1 MNRFLR
7 ILPALLLV
15 MGCEASLADREKE
28 ARQALDA
35 RDFAK
40 ARQLSEQA
48 LAAPAAAQ
56 DKPTAWRIEQIRLE
70 SLANDKQSG
79 EVVVS
84 LERLTGTYPTQVT
97 PALYRS
103 LADKLKT
110 AGDTTGAIDVLAAG
124 HERFPAEHEAF
135 VKDIDALKQGKLD
148 PAQIEKLK
156 ALGYL

>member
-7 ILPALLLV
+7 VLPALLLA
-15 MGCEASLADREKE
+15 MGCEASLAEREKE

-40 ARQLSEQA
+40 ARQVSEQA
-48 LAAPAAAQ
+48 LASSAAAD

-70 SLANDKQSG
+70 SLANDKQSA
-79 EVVVS
+79 EIVTS
-84 LERLTGTYPTQVT
+84 LQRLGGTYPTQVT

-124 HERFPAEHEAF
+124 HERFPSEAQAF
-135 VKDIDALKQGKLD
+135 VKDIDELKQGKLD